1 MYYKISSIIIL
12 ILIFVFS
19 IDLAIMPETSDIKIT
34 KLTIEESG
42 GYRNGGFISTSYG
55 EILYVYGRRLRI
67 SKEAYN
73 EIKAKDFIVIET
85 TKILRLPKRFYIN
98 PDNKFYPF
106 NYVILIVLLSF
117 HMLLFGLTYV
127 IDYLH
132 SFLEGLNT
140 IMFFVYIWLMY
151 F

>member
-1 MYYKISSIIIL
+1 
-12 ILIFVFS
+12 
-19 IDLAIMPETSDIKIT
+19 MPETSDIKIT